1 MTSGILFVETNKIL
15 TSTFRVERSIQE
27 DGVLLEL
34 KNNIKNYGIKIPLI
48 VTLTEQN
55 SYKLIDGHRRL
66 KVAIALE
73 METVPCIIENSD
85 NVMEI
90 ALSVNI
96 HREDLTSVEIGN
108 LLLDIYNKEKAKNPK
123 FTQAKLANIVNKSK
137 AYISQHIKYVTLLD
151 SSIQKDIL
159 DNKRFID
166 KNILT
171 RISKLDNETQIS
183 VYKEVLENK
192 LNKEDVQKLITELT
206 KNDSI
211 AEMNNIVNIEIK
223 EDSSLIETDK
233 NSINNKS
240 EKDNSNIK
248 TNEHIVNI
256 EIKEDRS
263 TIETDNNSTNNESEK
278 DSIFI
283 SNMYI
288 EFKLKSD
295 LLDENVKKEFKNELF
310 HLLTK
315 YDLYKG
321 LTC

>member
-15 TSTFRVERSIQE
+15 TSTFRVERSIEE

-34 KNNIKNYGIKIPLI
+34 KNNIENYGIQIPLI
-48 VTLTEQN
+48 VTSTEQN

-66 KVAIALE
+66 QVAIALE
-73 METVPCIIENSD
+73 METVPCILENSD

-96 HREDLTSVEIGN
+96 QREDLTSIEIGN
-108 LLLDIYNKEKAKNPK
+108 LLLNIFNKEKAKNPS
-123 FTQAKLANIVNKSK
+123 FRYANLANIVNKSK
-137 AYISQHIKYVTLLD
+137 AYISQHIAYVTSLD
-151 SSIQKDIL
+151 MTIQKDIL

-211 AEMNNIVNIEIK
+211 AEMINIVNIEIK
-223 EDSSLIETDK
+223 EDSSPIETDK

-248 TNEHIVNI
+248 TNENIVNI

-263 TIETDNNSTNNESEK
+263 ATETDNNSTNNESEK

>member
-15 TSTFRVERSIQE
+15 TSTFRVERSIEE

-34 KNNIKNYGIKIPLI
+34 KNNIENYGIKVPLI

-85 NVMEI
+85 TVMEV

-96 HREDLTSVEIGN
+96 HREDLTSIEVGN
-108 LLLDIYNKEKAKNPK
+108 SLLDIYNKEKAKNSSFK
-123 FTQAKLANIVNKSK
+123 YSKLTDMINKSK
-137 AYISQHIKYVTLLD
+137 GYISQHIKYVTLLD

-171 RISKLDNETQIS
+171 RICKLDNETQVS

-192 LNKEDVQKLITELT
+192 LNREDVQKLITELT

-211 AEMNNIVNIEIK
+211 QEINENIDE
-223 EDSSLIETDK
+223 EE
-233 NSINNKS
+233 S
-240 EKDNSNIK
+240 EKDNSILNIK
-248 TNEHIVNI
+248 ENIV
-256 EIKEDRS
+256 D
-263 TIETDNNSTNNESEK
+263 NESEK

-283 SNMYI
+283 SNVYI
-288 EFKLKSD
+288 EFKFKSD
-295 LLDENVKKEFKNELF
+295 LLDENAKNEFKKKLF

-315 YDLYKG
+315 YDLI
-321 LTC
+321 